1 MEKERIEQLYLDYL
15 PLLKN
20 ISGFYTS
27 QYRGIVEYDD
37 LFGHLSLSFVEL
49 CHKYDPDY
57 HLRSGGLY
65 KRGVD
70 FQYFIKLYLNYAALQ
85 YVGKELRYRQMNF
98 PVDTFNDFGG
108 DVNPFSV
115 VEEIGSFEQAVEV
128 LEKYYPD
135 AYDFFSACLD
145 SIGEFG
151 EINGDYVR
159 ERLGIFSSDY
169 NIRRK
174 FSRIV
179 GLASE
184 IIFTG
189 GKVWEVYS
197 GGR

>member
-1 MEKERIEQLYLDYL
+1 
-15 PLLKN
+15 
-20 ISGFYTS
+20 
-27 QYRGIVEYDD
+27 
-37 LFGHLSLSFVEL
+37 
-49 CHKYDPDY
+49 
-57 HLRSGGLY
+57 
-65 KRGVD
+65 
-70 FQYFIKLYLNYAALQ
+70 
-85 YVGKELRYRQMNF
+85 
-98 PVDTFNDFGG
+98 
-108 DVNPFSV
+108 
-115 VEEIGSFEQAVEV
+115 
-128 LEKYYPD
+128 
-135 AYDFFSACLD
+135 LD